1 VWGLEAPRRWVMS
14 WYVPVVIRIIV
25 TYVALPV
32 LVKPLA
38 EHPARAPIL
47 ALQFLGAV
55 GLALPAALLLGQGTL
70 HVPIAIVGFF
80 TGLAAYAYWRA
91 IDLSLSRTALFAFWD
106 DLIAMGLSYSLLHEG
121 QFLNAWMLIG
131 IGVSVLAVILFTVHS
146 YVTRSTGPEDQAPV
160 PRVHFL
166 YVGLYSVILGL
177 GVFFM
182 RYIGLQDVGL
192 AQFLVNWYGGAW
204 LAAGLLVLTFRARM
218 RTPTV
223 PLALSRQE
231 WLRLGGGSFLILVAV
246 GAAYGAYRLAPQTI
260 VQPLFLVGEMVGP
273 ALVGLYVFGERDA
286 LARRDQLYFVLG
298 LAGGLLVALSF
309 SFP

>member
-1 VWGLEAPRRWVMS
+1 MP
-14 WYVPVVIRIIV
+14 WYVPVVLRIVV
-25 TYVALPV
+25 TYVALPI

-38 EHPARAPIL
+38 DHPARAPIL

-55 GLALPAALLLGQGTL
+55 GLALPGALILGQGTL
-70 HVPIAIVGFF
+70 HLPIAVVGFF

-106 DLIAMGLSYSLLHEG
+106 DLIAMGLSYGLLREG
-121 QFLNAWMLIG
+121 RFLNAWMLTG
-131 IGVSVLAVILFTVHS
+131 MGLSVLAVILFTVHS
-146 YVTRSTGPEDQAPV
+146 YVSRSDRPKDQDPV

-166 YVGLYSVILGL
+166 YIGLYSVTLGL

-192 AQFLVNWYGGAW
+192 AQFLINWYGGAW
-204 LAAGLLVLTFRARM
+204 LAVGLLVLTLRARR
-218 RTPTV
+218 RTPAA
-223 PLALSRQE
+223 PLALSRQA
-231 WLRLGGGSFLILVAV
+231 WLRLGASSLLILVAV
-246 GAAYGAYRLAPQTI
+246 GAAYSAYRVAPQTI

-273 ALVGLYVFGERDA
+273 ALIGLFVFREREG
-286 LARRDQLYFVLG
+286 LARHDQAYFALG

-309 SFP
+309 SFQ

>member
-1 VWGLEAPRRWVMS
+1 MP
-14 WYVPVVIRIIV
+14 WYVPVALRIVV
-25 TYVALPV
+25 TYVALPL

-55 GLALPAALLLGQGTL
+55 GLALPAAVILGQATL
-70 HVPIAIVGFF
+70 HVPIVVVGFF

-106 DLIAMGLSYSLLHEG
+106 DLIAMGLSYGLLHEG
-121 QFLNAWMLIG
+121 QFLNAWMLTG
-131 IGVSVLAVILFTVHS
+131 MGMSVLAVILFTVHS
-146 YVTRSTGPEDQAPV
+146 YVTGPPSGKDQAPV

-192 AQFLVNWYGGAW
+192 ARFLLNWYGGAW
-204 LAAGLLVLTFRARM
+204 LAAGLLVLTLRARM
-218 RTPTV
+218 RTPAA
-223 PLALSRQE
+223 PLALSRQA
-231 WLRLGGGSFLILVAV
+231 WWRLGAGSLLILVAV
-246 GAAYGAYRLAPQTI
+246 GAAYGAYRLAPQTV

-273 ALVGLYVFGERDA
+273 ALVGLYVFGERET
-286 LARRDQLYFVLG
+286 LARRDKAYFVLG

-309 SFP
+309 SVQ

>member
-1 VWGLEAPRRWVMS
+1 MS
-14 WYVPVVIRIIV
+14 WYVPVVLRIIV
-25 TYVALPV
+25 TYVALPI

-55 GLALPAALLLGQGTL
+55 GLALPAALILGQGTL
-70 HVPIAIVGFF
+70 HGPTAVVGFF

-106 DLIAMGLSYSLLHEG
+106 DLIAMGLSYGLLREG
-121 QFLNAWMLIG
+121 QFLNALMLTG
-131 IGVSVLAVILFTVHS
+131 MGMSVLAVILFTVHNYIS
-146 YVTRSTGPEDQAPV
+146 PATSDKDQAPV
-160 PRVHFL
+160 PRVHFW

-182 RYIGLQDVGL
+182 RYIGLQDIGL
-192 AQFLVNWYGGAW
+192 GRFLLNWYGGAGM
-204 LAAGLLVLTFRARM
+204 AAGLLVLTFRMRM
-218 RTPTV
+218 HTPAV
-223 PLALSRQE
+223 PLALSRQA
-231 WLRLGGGSFLILVAV
+231 WLRLCGGSLLILVAV
-246 GAAYGAYRLAPQTI
+246 GSAYGAYRLAPQTI

-273 ALVGLYVFGERDA
+273 ALIGLYVFGERNT
-286 LARRDQLYFVLG
+286 LARHDQLYFALG

-309 SFP
+309 SFQ

>member
-1 VWGLEAPRRWVMS
+1 MP
-14 WYVPVVIRIIV
+14 WYVPVVVRILV
-25 TYVALPV
+25 TYIALPI

-38 EHPARAPIL
+38 EHPARAPLL

-55 GLALPAALLLGQGTL
+55 GVALPIALILGQGTL
-70 HVPIAIVGFF
+70 HGPTAVVGFF

-106 DLIAMGLSYSLLHEG
+106 DLIAMGLSYGLLREG
-121 QFLNAWMLIG
+121 RSLNAWMLTG
-131 IGVSVLAVILFTVHS
+131 MGMSVLAVILFTVHTYIS
-146 YVTRSTGPEDQAPV
+146 PATGDKDQAPV

-192 AQFLVNWYGGAW
+192 ARFLLNWYAGAAV
-204 LAAGLLVLTFRARM
+204 AAGLLVLTFRARM
-218 RTPTV
+218 RTPAV
-223 PLALSRQE
+223 PLALSRQA
-231 WLRLGGGSFLILVAV
+231 WLRLAGGSFLILMAV
-246 GAAYGAYRLAPQTI
+246 GSAYGAYRLAPQTI

-273 ALVGLYVFGERDA
+273 ALVGLYVFDERET
-286 LARRDQLYFVLG
+286 LARRDQAYFALG
-298 LAGGLLVALSF
+298 LAGGLLVAFSF
-309 SFP
+309 SFR

>member
-1 VWGLEAPRRWVMS
+1 MP
-14 WYVPVVIRIIV
+14 WYVPVVVRILV
-25 TYVALPV
+25 TYIALPI

-38 EHPARAPIL
+38 EHPARAPLL

-55 GLALPAALLLGQGTL
+55 GVALPIALILGQGTL
-70 HVPIAIVGFF
+70 HGPTAVVGFF

-106 DLIAMGLSYSLLHEG
+106 DLIAMGLSYGLLREG
-121 QFLNAWMLIG
+121 RSLNAWMLTG
-131 IGVSVLAVILFTVHS
+131 MGMSVLAVILFTVHTYIS
-146 YVTRSTGPEDQAPV
+146 PATGDKDQAPV

-192 AQFLVNWYGGAW
+192 ARFLLNWYAGAAV
-204 LAAGLLVLTFRARM
+204 AAGLLVLTFRVRM
-218 RTPTV
+218 HTPAV
-223 PLALSRQE
+223 PLALSRQA
-231 WLRLGGGSFLILVAV
+231 WLRLAGGSFLILMAV
-246 GAAYGAYRLAPQTI
+246 GSAYGAYRLAPQTI

-273 ALVGLYVFGERDA
+273 ALVGLYVFDERET
-286 LARRDQLYFVLG
+286 LARRDQAYFALG
-298 LAGGLLVALSF
+298 LAGGLLVAFSF
-309 SFP
+309 SFR

>member
-1 VWGLEAPRRWVMS
+1 MP
-14 WYVPVVIRIIV
+14 WYVPMVLRIVV
-25 TYVALPV
+25 TYVALPI

-55 GLALPAALLLGQGTL
+55 GLALPAALILGQGTL
-70 HVPIAIVGFF
+70 HVPIAVVGFF

-106 DLIAMGLSYSLLHEG
+106 DLIAIGLSYGLLHEG
-121 QFLNAWMLIG
+121 QFLNAWMLTG
-131 IGVSVLAVILFTVHS
+131 IGMSVLAVILFSVHS
-146 YVTRSTGPEDQAPV
+146 YVTGPTSAKDQAPV
-160 PRVHFL
+160 PRIHLL

-182 RYIGLQDVGL
+182 RYMGLQDIGL
-192 AQFLVNWYGGAW
+192 ARFVVNWYGGAAV
-204 LAAGLLVLTFRARM
+204 AAGLLVLTLRVRM
-218 RTPTV
+218 STPAV
-223 PLALSRQE
+223 PLALSRQA
-231 WLRLGGGSFLILVAV
+231 WLRLAAGSLLILVAV
-246 GAAYGAYRLAPQTI
+246 GSAYGAYRLAPQTI

-273 ALVGLYVFGERDA
+273 ALIGLYVFGEREA
-286 LARRDQLYFVLG
+286 LARRDQAYFALG

-309 SFP
+309 SFQ